1 MSFPPPNYA
10 EGNGWAV
17 RQGLPPNPRE
27 MFSSPDVFQSID
39 IRKSVLSE

>member
-1 MSFPPPNYA
+1 MGCA
-10 EGNGWAV
+10 EG
-17 RQGLPPNPRE
+17 LPANPRE